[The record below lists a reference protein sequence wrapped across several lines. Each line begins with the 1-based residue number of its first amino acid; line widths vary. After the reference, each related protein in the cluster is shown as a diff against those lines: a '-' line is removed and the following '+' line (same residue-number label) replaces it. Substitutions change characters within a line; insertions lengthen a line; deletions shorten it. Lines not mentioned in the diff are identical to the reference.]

1 MIVMDDN
8 PPIPIERAATQL
20 LSVGCLGTGIM
31 GAHMARRIAQAGH
44 KTTAWNRTAAKAEAL
59 SAFGVAQAC
68 DAAATARATDAVI
81 CMLSSGLVCD
91 ETLVGSG
98 VLGAMRPGSLL
109 IVMSSI
115 PVATAQRQAELAA
128 ERGIDYLDAPVSGGE
143 TGAREGTLAIMAG
156 GAQDVFERARP
167 LLEVMGR
174 PTRVGPAGT
183 GQLSKLVN
191 QMIVASTIVTV
202 AEAVLL
208 AERGGAD
215 PAKVREAL
223 LGGFADSTILRQHA
237 LRMIERSFQP
247 GGPAKYQVKD
257 TTTAVEFG
265 QTMGLELPILQAVD
279 RLFGDMVEHGDGDL
293 DHSAIIRE
301 IGRRNGLRIT

>member
-1 MIVMDDN
+1 MLIRGRCPQRFCPTNDLLPRMTAGVTSASD
-8 PPIPIERAATQL
+8 PAA
-20 LSVGCLGTGIM
+20 
-31 GAHMARRIAQAGH
+31 
-44 KTTAWNRTAAKAEAL
+44 AAAEA
-59 SAFGVAQAC
+59 
-68 DAAATARATDAVI
+68 DIVI
-81 CMLSSGLVCD
+81 CMLRSGPVCD
-91 ETLVGSG
+91 EMLIGGG
-98 VLGAMRPGSLL
+98 VLGAIRPGGAL

-115 PVATAQRQAELAA
+115 PVLTAQRQAKLAA

-156 GAQDVFERARP
+156 GAQDAFERARP
-167 LLEVMGR
+167 VLEVMGR
-174 PTRVGPAGT
+174 PTHIGPAGT

-202 AEAVLL
+202 AEAMLL
-208 AERGGAD
+208 AERGGAN

-237 LRMIERSFQP
+237 LRMIARDFKP

-265 QTMGLELPILQAVD
+265 RTIGLELPVLQVVD

-293 DHSAIIRE
+293 DHSAIVRE
-301 IGRRNGLRIT
+301 IGRRNGLRIA

>member
-1 MIVMDDN
+1 MAD
-8 PPIPIERAATQL
+8 PSATASEREATRR
-20 LSVGCLGTGIM
+20 LSVGFLGTGIM

-44 KTTAWNRTAAKAEAL
+44 KPTAWNRTAAKTEAL

-68 DAAATARATDAVI
+68 DAAAAARGADAVI
-81 CMLSSGLVCD
+81 CMLSSGPVCD
-91 ETLVGSG
+91 ETLIGGG

-115 PVATAQRQAELAA
+115 PIATAQSQAKLAA

-174 PTRVGPAGT
+174 PTHIGPAGT

-237 LRMIERSFQP
+237 LRMIERNFQP
-247 GGPAKYQVKD
+247 GGP
-257 TTTAVEFG
+257 
-265 QTMGLELPILQAVD
+265 
-279 RLFGDMVEHGDGDL
+279 
-293 DHSAIIRE
+293 IRSRTRQRPWISGE
-301 IGRRNGLRIT
+301 